1 MNYKDYIK
9 WSRMPTTWC
18 PGCGIGIIF
27 KQLAFTLE
35 TQQIKKEELV
45 VVSGIGCSGRAAGY
59 ADVDTVHSTHGRA
72 IPIAEGIKLGNPKL
86 KVIVFSGDGDLL
98 GIGGNHLLH
107 APRRD
112 LDITVICVNNQ
123 TYGMTG
129 GQMAPTTP
137 LDCKTLTSTKGN
149 RYYPINTQQIIT
161 ATPHH
166 FYSRSSAYH
175 INHLQ
180 KCIGQA
186 IKWKGFAFI
195 ESLSF
200 CIENLGRRQ

>member
-1 MNYKDYIK
+1 
-9 WSRMPTTWC
+9 
-18 PGCGIGIIF
+18 
-27 KQLAFTLE
+27 
-35 TQQIKKEELV
+35 
-45 VVSGIGCSGRAAGY
+45 
-59 ADVDTVHSTHGRA
+59 
-72 IPIAEGIKLGNPKL
+72 
-86 KVIVFSGDGDLL
+86 
-98 GIGGNHLLH
+98 
-107 APRRD
+107 RD

-161 ATPHH
+161 STPHH

-186 IKWKGFAFI
+186 IKWEGFAFI

-200 CIENLGRRQ
+200 CIENLGRRQGFKNAYEMLFQLKDQYKIKKQSDKGLLDKFELGIVKK